1 MLRVG
6 SPVRP
11 RIVAL
16 KAGGGQA
23 GDSEARCACD
33 GWHNMIVRRPLA
45 APCPPLPGN
54 WGVKA
59 RAPGAIKSALGI
71 GPIVTGHKPH

>member
-1 MLRVG
+1 MLG
-6 SPVRP
+6 PPVRP

-33 GWHNMIVRRPLA
+33 GWYNMIVTEEATGRA
-45 APCPPLPGN
+45 VPGN
-54 WGVKA
+54 WGVK
-59 RAPGAIKSALGI
+59 APGAIKSALGI